1 MVIIF
6 LDIDG
11 VLRTHESDLWWS
23 RELGKAIP
31 PFHKR
36 LFSKEAVENL
46 NYITA
51 LTGAK
56 LVITSTWRI
65 YYTLDELINVFR
77 ERGFN
82 GQIIGTTEILE
93 NRGDEI
99 IDWLNNHKIDNYVVI
114 DDNISDVISKIPDC
128 KIAKCQSTL
137 GLNDEIFERVLDIIG

>member
-11 VLRTHESDLWWS
+11 VLRTHGSDLWWS
-23 RELGKAIP
+23 NELGKDIP

-36 LFSKEAVENL
+36 LFSKDAVENL
-46 NYITA
+46 NYIVA

-56 LVITSTWRI
+56 VVITSTWRI

-82 GQIIGTTEILE
+82 GKIIGTTEILE

-114 DDNISDVISKIPDC
+114 DDNISDVISKIPEC
-128 KIAKCQSTL
+128 KIAKCQSNL
-137 GLNDEIFERVLDIIG
+137 GLNDKIFERVLDIIG

>member
-1 MVIIF
+1 VNVIF
-6 LDIDG
+6 L
-11 VLRTHESDLWWS
+11 
-23 RELGKAIP
+23 
-31 PFHKR
+31 
-36 LFSKEAVENL
+36 EAVENL
-46 NYITA
+46 NYIIA

-56 LVITSTWRI
+56 VVITSTWRI

-137 GLNDEIFERVLDIIG
+137 GLNNFLIFV

>member
-1 MVIIF
+1 MVVIF

-36 LFSKEAVENL
+36 LFSKDAVENL
-46 NYITA
+46 NYIIA

-56 LVITSTWRI
+56 IVITSTWRI

-82 GQIIGTTEILE
+82 GQIIDKTEILE
-93 NRGDEI
+93 NRADEI
-99 IDWLNNHKIDNYVVI
+99 IDWLNNHSVKNYAVL
-114 DDNISDVISKIPDC
+114 DDNISDIISKIPSC
-128 KIAKCQSTL
+128 KIAKCDSL
-137 GLNDEIFERVLDIIG
+137 KGLNDDVFEKVLEIIG